1 MALLLEA
8 GRPTKAY
15 DLIAAFHQNGRRTA
29 PPTVYRAL
37 DFLVEQG
44 LVHRIETENAF
55 LACEA
60 GGHAQSVEFLICDC
74 CGRTEELA
82 FDGRAAVEGEAARR
96 GFALAG
102 AVVELHG
109 MCPRCNR
116 PD

>member
-1 MALLLEA
+1 MALLLQA

-15 DLIAAFHQNGRRTA
+15 DLIAAFHGNGRPAA

-37 DFLVEQG
+37 DFLVQQG
-44 LVHRIETENAF
+44 LVHRIETDNAF

-82 FDGRAAVEGEAARR
+82 FDARVAVEVEALRR

-102 AVVELHG
+102 AVVEVHG
-109 MCPRCNR
+109 RCPQCN
-116 PD
+116 PQD